1 MTSELYLVISDVHG
15 RSDRVRELILRHR
28 DASGILF
35 LGDGLRDLPEGE
47 PRLIAV
53 RGNCDLTLDPNTPD
67 ERFLNLGGKKIFMM
81 HGHRYSVKSGIE
93 RAVRMASERGADAL
107 LFGHTHLPIEHYYA
121 EGSECSDGYRV
132 KKALWVF
139 NPGSL
144 AAGSFG
150 LLQIRDGQM
159 LFSHGQL

>member
-1 MTSELYLVISDVHG
+1 MTTELYTVFSDVHG
-15 RSDRVRELILRHR
+15 RSDRVRELISRHR
-28 DASGILF
+28 DAKGFLF
-35 LGDGLRDLPEGE
+35 LGDGLRDLPDAE
-47 PRLIAV
+47 PRLTAV
-53 RGNCDLTLDPNTPD
+53 RGNCDFTIDPNTPD
-67 ERFLNLGGKKIFMM
+67 ELFLNLGGRKIFLM

-93 RAVRMASERGADAL
+93 RAVRIASERGADAL

-121 EGSECSDGYRV
+121 EGSELSDGYRL
-132 KKALWVF
+132 KSALWVF

-144 AAGSFG
+144 AAGDFG